1 MRFFFNISKNEM
13 RLQDNH
19 HEKKKFWWF
28 WMKSQDELFYEYYRL
43 GFFKIAIDHIIWLH
57 YFFHTL

>member
-19 HEKKKFWWF
+19 HEKKKFGDFGWNHKMNYF
-28 WMKSQDELFYEYYRL
+28 MNT
-43 GFFKIAIDHIIWLH
+43 ID
-57 YFFHTL
+57 

>member
-19 HEKKKFWWF
+19 HEKKKKFGDFGWNHKMNYF
-28 WMKSQDELFYEYYRL
+28 MNT
-43 GFFKIAIDHIIWLH
+43 ID
-57 YFFHTL
+57 

>member
-19 HEKKKFWWF
+19 HEKKKNLVIL
-28 WMKSQDELFYEYYRL
+28 DEITR
-43 GFFKIAIDHIIWLH
+43 
-57 YFFHTL
+57 